1 MKYAKQPYTI
11 DTICTTHAQFPTK
24 ARSFYNLFFCF
35 SFFLRLMQN
44 CYNIYEYVVC
54 LFWLHL
60 WCAHCTDLHEI
71 CAHRSGELGQ
81 LLYNKLIV
89 CSGYPDLLQFIGFF
103 RWITCFLSINYF
115 TISHIIWYRP
125 TLFRARLLPRIF
137 LKMFYFLFL
146 YLELI
151 RFFLM
156 CFFPNFVQFL
166 IEIER
171 VPFDFD

>member
-1 MKYAKQPYTI
+1 MLNFQQKPGA
-11 DTICTTHAQFPTK
+11 
-24 ARSFYNLFFCF
+24 
-35 SFFLRLMQN
+35 
-44 CYNIYEYVVC
+44 
-54 LFWLHL
+54 
-60 WCAHCTDLHEI
+60 
-71 CAHRSGELGQ
+71 
-81 LLYNKLIV
+81 
-89 CSGYPDLLQFIGFF
+89 
-103 RWITCFLSINYF
+103 F
-115 TISHIIWYRP
+115 TIYFFVFRSSCGWCKIVIIFMNMLCVYFGCTCDAHTALIYTKYVYTDPENWVSCCIISWWFVLVTPTFCNLLASFVELLVFYPLITSPFPISFGYRS